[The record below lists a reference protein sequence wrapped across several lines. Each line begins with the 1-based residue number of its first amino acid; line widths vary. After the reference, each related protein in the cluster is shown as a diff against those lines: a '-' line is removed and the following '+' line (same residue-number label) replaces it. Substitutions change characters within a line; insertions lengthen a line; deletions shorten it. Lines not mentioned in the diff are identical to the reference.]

1 MGIEEAP
8 TPEHWN
14 YFLALE
20 DDVDRLSR
28 YLEPT
33 QVNFPAYS
41 LELARI
47 LFGAASEIDVVAKR
61 LCEQISENSQADN
74 IVKYREKIVA
84 HYPQITEARVHLPK
98 FGLTLNPWQQWGVE
112 NSPFWWKAYNNVK
125 HHRHTH
131 FADANLKNSL
141 NATAALFV
149 LLLFFYKA
157 EAQQG
162 RLNPNPRLF
171 RAGTPF
177 QVDNPFYAPHT
188 FTYQLLPAG

>member
-1 MGIEEAP
+1 MGIEEVP

-33 QVNFPAYS
+33 QANFSAYS

-61 LCEQISENSQADN
+61 LCEQINADSNADN
-74 IVKYREKIVA
+74 IVKYREEIVLR
-84 HYPQITEARVHLPK
+84 YPEIKDVRVLLPK
-98 FGLTLNPWQQWGVE
+98 FGLTLNPWEQWGDGK
-112 NSPFWWKAYNNVK
+112 SPFWWKAYNNVK
-125 HHRHTH
+125 HHRHTS

-149 LLLFFYKA
+149 LLLFFYKKEA
-157 EAQQG
+157 EHG
-162 RLNPNPRLF
+162 RLNPDPRLF
-171 RAGTPF
+171 RAGAPF
-177 QVDNPFYAPHT
+177 QVDKLFYAPHT
-188 FTYQLLPAG
+188 FTYQLLSAD

>member
-1 MGIEEAP
+1 MSVEEVQ
-8 TPEHWN
+8 TPKHWN

-33 QVNFPAYS
+33 QNNFSAYS

-47 LFGAASEIDVVAKR
+47 LFGAASEIDVIAKR
-61 LCEQISENSQADN
+61 LCEQINENSCADN
-74 IVKYREKIVA
+74 IVKYREEIVA
-84 HYPQITEARVHLPK
+84 CYPQVTEVRVHLPK
-98 FGLTLNPWQQWGVE
+98 FGLTLNPWEQWGIK

-131 FADANLKNSL
+131 FEEANLKNSL

-149 LLLFFYKA
+149 LLLFFYRFEA
-157 EAQQG
+157 EQG
-162 RLNPNPRLF
+162 HLNPDPRLF
-171 RAGTPF
+171 RVGTPF
-177 QVDNPFYAPHT
+177 QIDKLFYAPHT
-188 FTYQLLPAG
+188 FTYRLLPTV